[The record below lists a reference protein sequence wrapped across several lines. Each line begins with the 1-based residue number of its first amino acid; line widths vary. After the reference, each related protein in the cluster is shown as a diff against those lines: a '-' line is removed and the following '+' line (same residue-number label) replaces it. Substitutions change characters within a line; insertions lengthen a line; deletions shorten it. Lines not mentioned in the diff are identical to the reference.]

1 MTNYKHSLIA
11 LGVISA
17 LTLSHSVIAAENDVH
32 DADPRNT
39 AWRGGIASDDNG
51 EIKLVAG
58 GGFNNLYGGD
68 GVETQT
74 IMIGEYFTQ
83 SEDFRF
89 RLANFDSRF
98 GGVYVDTYLTDTT
111 DMYTAGYM
119 LPLTAT
125 NGKTMFFPS
134 VNYSYVDFDTDQ
146 IAQNI
151 QGTIVPNSMSGY
163 STGTG
168 QTALN
173 NALMNI
179 NGSAVKDVLGG
190 DDAHM
195 ASVNLY
201 GLQPWNDAFY
211 TVFQAFGGSS
221 YGGVDMEMVDL
232 MLLQGTR
239 TEVGGAIFNIYL
251 EAKYTNIKLNDIN
264 MPHKDYLRGEETK
277 ISVGF
282 DWRF

>member
-190 DDAHM
+190 DDAHI

-251 EAKYTNIKLNDIN
+251 EARYTNIKLNDIN

>member
-1 MTNYKHSLIA
+1 MKNKKSLIA
-11 LGVISA
+11 LGVIAA
-17 LTLSHSVIAAENDVH
+17 LSFSGFVAASDNEVH

-39 AWRGGIASDDNG
+39 AWRGGIATDDNG

-68 GVETQT
+68 EYQTQT

-83 SEDFRF
+83 SENFRF
-89 RLANFDSRF
+89 RLANFDERW
-98 GGVYVDTYLTDTT
+98 GGVYVDTNLTDAANF
-111 DMYTAGYM
+111 YTAGYM

-125 NGKTMFFPS
+125 NGTTQFFPS
-134 VNYSYVDFDTDQ
+134 VNYSYIDIDTNE
-146 IAQNI
+146 IAKGINQEIAGFN
-151 QGTIVPNSMSGY
+151 GY

-168 QTALN
+168 QMSALN
-173 NALMNI
+173 ALQ
-179 NGSAVKDVLGG
+179 GVTGGQVKDILGG

-201 GLQPWNDAFY
+201 GLQPWNDTFY

-221 YGGVDMEMVDL
+221 YGGADVQMVDL

-239 TEVGGAIFNIYL
+239 TQIGDAVFNIYL
-251 EAKYTNIKLNDIN
+251 EGKYTNIKVNDVN
-264 MPHKDYLRGEETK
+264 DPTGGKDYLRGEETK
-277 ISVGF
+277 VSIGF